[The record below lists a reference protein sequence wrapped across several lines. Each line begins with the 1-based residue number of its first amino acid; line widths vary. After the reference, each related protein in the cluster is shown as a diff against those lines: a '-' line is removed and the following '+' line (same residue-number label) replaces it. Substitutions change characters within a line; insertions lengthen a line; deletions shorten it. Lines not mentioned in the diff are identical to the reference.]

1 MVKNAVDKVLKNM
14 RADDSYQTI
23 YKKCLNFPAE
33 GALKPQI

>member
-23 YKKCLNFPAE
+23 YKKWF
-33 GALKPQI
+33 GD